1 MIIVG
6 ILIYF
11 RRVPQIGRK
20 NQGDSYKITIFKNRE
35 RYNMNENESKESLT
49 INIKI

>member
-1 MIIVG
+1 MILVGIIV
-6 ILIYF
+6 YF

-20 NQGDSYKITIFKNRE
+20 NQGDSYKIANFKNGE